1 LKAGRKPA
9 VKRVQTESSE
19 EAAGFVQP
27 RGREGRFVN
36 LDGSGHWGT
45 FKLADEPLDEPPRRL
60 EAEGRRLALDPARVR
75 VLAVGESAEV
85 RRA

>member
-1 LKAGRKPA
+1 M
-9 VKRVQTESSE
+9 KRAQTESSE

-45 FKLADEPLDEPPRRL
+45 FKLADEPLGEPPRRL